1 MGGKSQSVL
10 RKHLQSPGCFQVNLV
25 TVERKA
31 GNLYC
36 LGDCRVSL
44 TECSFLR
51 RRKKN
56 DHGEMVAII
65 LHRNEKE
72 KKKKTT
78 SSHFLSAHCAPGPP
92 GKCLL
97 QLR

>member
-72 KKKKTT
+72 KKKKNNQLT
-78 SSHFLSAHCAPGPP
+78 FLERSLCARPP
-92 GKCLL
+92 W
-97 QLR
+97 

>member
-10 RKHLQSPGCFQVNLV
+10 RKHLNSPRCFQVNLV
-25 TVERKA
+25 TVERKP

-36 LGDCRVSL
+36 LENCRVSL
-44 TECSFLR
+44 TGCSFLR
-51 RRKKN
+51 TGKTN

-72 KKKKTT
+72 KKKRV
-78 SSHFLSAHCAPGPP
+78 HIY
-92 GKCLL
+92 
-97 QLR
+97 

>member
-56 DHGEMVAII
+56 DHREMVAII

-72 KKKKTT
+72 KKKKNNQLT
-78 SSHFLSAHCAPGPP
+78 FLERSLCARLPW
-92 GKCLL
+92 
-97 QLR
+97 